1 MCNDF
6 IQTLMSAPL
15 QLGVQDASVFCQMG
29 QKGYTAAIKVSQHFF
44 ISLRKKK
51 EIKILRFYRR

>member
-51 EIKILRFYRR
+51 KK